1 MSSIVIPVIS
11 SLGALAELAAK
22 LSRSQDFAA
31 IAVHLHSS
39 VKWLLPIDRVELWIG
54 EPLVKWPG
62 GEVAVACPTIVQA
75 IARKAT
81 SMDADAMVLPLVI
94 DEGTVL
100 GALVLRAHS
109 VGAHALDK
117 GICHLLALQVA
128 SAVRAVQLL
137 ERERAATRSRD
148 RLIASVTHDLRNPLG
163 VLASIIELTL
173 DANPNALPAED
184 QADIASSLRQM
195 RWLIDEMLDGA
206 KAEAGAPL
214 TMRRQACDFVPIVKN
229 AISAVRGSLRTVHS
243 MRIEIA
249 NDPIEGAFDEP
260 RLTRVVANLL
270 SNAAKYSPTGGEIG
284 VVVARAN
291 DGVELRVSDQGIGI
305 PAKDLP
311 RMFERFQRAGNV
323 GAINGTGIGLATSRD
338 IVRGH
343 GGTLR
348 VESVEGQGSTFV
360 AWLPTS

>member
-11 SLGALAELAAK
+11 SLGALAELGAK
-22 LSRSQDFAA
+22 ISRCQDFAA

-39 VKWLLPIDRVELWIG
+39 VKWLLPTDRVELWIG
-54 EPLVKWPG
+54 DPLVKWPG
-62 GEVAVACPTIVQA
+62 GEVAEACPTIVQA

-81 SMDADAMVLPLVI
+81 TMSVDAMVLPLII

-109 VGAHALDK
+109 VGPTALDR

-137 ERERAATRSRD
+137 ERERAATKSRD
-148 RLIASVTHDLRNPLG
+148 RLIASLTHDLRNPLG

-173 DANPNALPAED
+173 ESNPDALPAQD
-184 QADIASSLRQM
+184 QDDIATSLRQM

-206 KAEAGAPL
+206 KLEAGAPL
-214 TMRRQACDFVPIVKN
+214 TMRRQVCDFASIAKN
-229 AISAVRGSLRTVHS
+229 ATSAVRGSLRASHALRVEIPNE
-243 MRIEIA
+243 RIEG
-249 NDPIEGAFDEP
+249 NFDEP
-260 RLTRVVANLL
+260 RLTRVIANLV
-270 SNAAKYSPTGGEIG
+270 SNAAKYSPEGGEIAI
-284 VVVARAN
+284 VVTRAN
-291 DGVELRVSDQGIGI
+291 GGVELRVSDQGIGI

-311 RMFERFQRAGNV
+311 RMFERFVRASNV
-323 GAINGTGIGLATSRD
+323 ASINGTGIGLASSRD
-338 IVRGH
+338 IVRAH
-343 GGTLR
+343 GGNVT

-360 AWLPTS
+360 VWLPS